1 MLSLTSKPWAPWYV
15 IPSDRKWYRNL
26 VIASIIEQ
34 TIKNLDMKYPAEV
47 EDIDAYRGQLETMIS
62 EA

>member
-1 MLSLTSKPWAPWYV
+1 
-15 IPSDRKWYRNL
+15 

-34 TIKNLDMKYPAEV
+34 TIKYLDMKYPAEV

>member
-1 MLSLTSKPWAPWYV
+1 
-15 IPSDRKWYRNL
+15 